1 MRLMKIFSIE
11 RDAQLLANR
20 IALLKQEEMKTW
32 KKIDDTKKR
41 TGEILTL
48 KKRNE
53 ERIQKKIYDYQ
64 VQNEQTR
71 MQSQNNY
78 ALNKQRQEEKKKVQE
93 AIFLSKREEAKQAKI
108 IRSQND

>member
-1 MRLMKIFSIE
+1 
-11 RDAQLLANR
+11 
-20 IALLKQEEMKTW
+20 MKTW

-53 ERIQKKIYDYQ
+53 DRIQKKIYDYQ
-64 VQNEQTR
+64 VQNEHTR

-108 IRSQND
+108 IRSQNDQKKRH